1 MNGWPS
7 SGRDAVKSQGEQAAA
22 AWRDAGFARSWAEQD
37 SFRNLLDFPRRLA
50 AVIVAG
56 DNPEPAC
63 IVDVGAGPGAVLAVF
78 LEQFPSARGIWTDA
92 SEAMLGLAKERLAP
106 FGDRVEYRI
115 TDMTDLG
122 RAGLPAVVDVIT
134 TSRAAHHLDRAGLL
148 AFYPDAAARLA
159 PGGWLVNLDH
169 IGPAS
174 QAGPPAAAGFDDVWD
189 QRLRAARTKFGVSP
203 DGPKHHHNYPLTSL
217 GDHLDAFAAAGI
229 TDVEVPWRAFY
240 TCLFMG
246 RKAA

>member
-1 MNGWPS
+1 MTRPS
-7 SGRDAVKSQGEQAAA
+7 SEGDGATSQGERAAA
-22 AWRDAGFARSWAEQD
+22 PWRDAGFARSWAEGD
-37 SFRNLLDFPRRLA
+37 PFRDLLDFPRRVA
-50 AVIVAG
+50 AAIVAG
-56 DNPEPAC
+56 DNPEPAT
-63 IVDVGAGPGAVLAVF
+63 IIDVAAGPGAVLEIF

-92 SEAMLGLAKERLAP
+92 SEAMLGLGKERLAP

-115 TDMTDLG
+115 ADMTDLD
-122 RAGLPAVVDVIT
+122 RAGLPSQADVIT
-134 TSRAAHHLDRAGLL
+134 TSRAAHHLDRDGLI
-148 AFYPDAAARLA
+148 AFYTEAAQRLA

-174 QAGPPAAAGFDDVWD
+174 QAGPPAAAGLDDVWD
-189 QRLRAARTKFGVSP
+189 QRLRAARKRFGVSP

-217 GDHLDAFAAAGI
+217 SDHLDAFAAAGI

-246 RKAA
+246 RVAA

>member
-1 MNGWPS
+1 MSRPPAGQ
-7 SGRDAVKSQGEQAAA
+7 DVAASQGEQAAA
-22 AWRDAGFARSWAEQD
+22 AWREAGFARSWASHD
-37 SFRNLLDFPRRLA
+37 SFRDLLEFPRRLG
-50 AVIVAG
+50 AVVVAG

-92 SEAMLGLAKERLAP
+92 SEAMLELAKDRLAP

-115 TDMTDLG
+115 ADMTDLD
-122 RAGLPAVVDVIT
+122 RAALPAAVDVIT
-134 TSRAAHHLDRAGLL
+134 TSRAVHHLDRAGLF
-148 AFYPDAAARLA
+148 AFYADAAARLA

-174 QAGPPAAAGFDDVWD
+174 QAGPPAAAGYDDVWD
-189 QRLRAARTKFGVSP
+189 QRLRAARKEFGVAP
-203 DGPKHHHNYPLTSL
+203 DGTRHHHNYPLTSL
-217 GDHLDAFAAAGI
+217 SDHLDAFAAAGI

-246 RKAA
+246 RTAT